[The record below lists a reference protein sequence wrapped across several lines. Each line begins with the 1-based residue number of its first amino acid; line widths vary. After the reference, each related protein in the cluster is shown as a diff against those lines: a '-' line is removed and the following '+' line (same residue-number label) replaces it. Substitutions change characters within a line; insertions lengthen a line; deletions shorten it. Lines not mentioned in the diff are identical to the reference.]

1 MTLIKRMTRL
11 FQADVHG
18 ILDQLED
25 PAAVLRQ
32 AVREMEAV
40 VSENEGKLAM
50 LEKRHQ
56 HLLSLQADTVSA
68 SAELESQV
76 DLALHS
82 GNEALCR
89 ALVRKKLEYENRGRE
104 IERAITRVTEA
115 KTETLKQL
123 ADRRERLQAII
134 KKIEV
139 VVPADDVMDPEAT
152 GDEDEFSFG
161 RLERR
166 FYAVT
171 DEDVEV
177 AMLKLKQVKNLER
190 KD

>member
-1 MTLIKRMTRL
+1 MALIKRMTRL

-40 VSENEGKLAM
+40 VIENEGKLAM

-104 IERAITRVTEA
+104 IERAITRVAEA

-139 VVPADDVMDPEAT
+139 VVPADDVMDLEAT

-166 FYAVT
+166 VYAVT